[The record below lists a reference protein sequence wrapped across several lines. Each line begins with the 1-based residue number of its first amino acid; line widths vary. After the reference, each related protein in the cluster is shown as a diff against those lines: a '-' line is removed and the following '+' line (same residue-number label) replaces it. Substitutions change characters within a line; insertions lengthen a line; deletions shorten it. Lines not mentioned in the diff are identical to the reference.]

1 MTQPPKMPL
10 TSMNISGEKRKQ
22 LKMLFPDAFNEGIGD
37 FEQLRNTPNN
47 LVDKPKIVDIRNNG
61 KMLSVTIKEFA
72 RDLYKQ
78 TAPAT
83 NGEILADG
91 EEQDS
96 LWGLIGAGNVAPKI
110 SAAQADKTYFHIP
123 QHTKNHFQLHN
134 RRYIG
139 SKYKLIN
146 WIFSIIEKE
155 CKGQSFVDIF
165 SGTGVVAAVAGKHF
179 DRVIMNDFLYSNE
192 VIYKAF
198 LGNDEWNPAKIN
210 TAIKKYNSITG
221 EYLDENYF
229 SRNFGGKFFSKTA
242 SRIIGFI
249 RENIECSK
257 DDLSPRE
264 YNMLIA
270 SLLYSTDKIANTVG
284 HYDAYFKKSVVKDN
298 FFMRP
303 IAPVKVK
310 NIKIFRQDANLLAKN
325 IKADIAYID
334 PPYNSRQYSRFYHI
348 LETLTKW
355 NSPQLHGVA
364 LKPTPENMSDYCRTS
379 AKSRFAELV
388 NDIKAKYL
396 VVSYNNTY
404 EPKSNSSQNKITLE
418 EIQSILKARGKTK
431 VFEKEYRH
439 FNAGNTDF
447 NNHKEYLFV
456 TKVKS

>member
-1 MTQPPKMPL
+1 
-10 TSMNISGEKRKQ
+10 
-22 LKMLFPDAFNEGIGD
+22 F
-37 FEQLRNTPNN
+37 
-47 LVDKPKIVDIRNNG
+47 
-61 KMLSVTIKEFA
+61 
-72 RDLYKQ
+72 Y
-78 TAPAT
+78 
-83 NGEILADG
+83 
-91 EEQDS
+91 
-96 LWGLIGAGNVAPKI
+96 
-110 SAAQADKTYFHIP
+110 IP

-146 WIFSIIEKE
+146 WIFSVIEKE

-210 TAIKKYNSITG
+210 TVIKKYNSITG

-303 IAPVKVK
+303 IDPVKVK

-388 NDIKAKYL
+388 GDIKAKYL